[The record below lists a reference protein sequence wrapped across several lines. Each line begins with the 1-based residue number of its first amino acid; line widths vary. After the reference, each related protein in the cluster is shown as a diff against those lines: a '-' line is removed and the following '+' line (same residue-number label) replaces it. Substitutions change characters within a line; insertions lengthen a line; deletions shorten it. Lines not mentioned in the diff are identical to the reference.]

1 MDWLAGVVGTSGY
14 TNNWIWFQT
23 VIETFLQSVG
33 GPWRQDDLDRN
44 TEIQESLYRGDGW
57 YSDGAG
63 PDGSQQNFDHY
74 AGWAWH
80 VYPLFQARIL
90 GADLPQIHRERL
102 RAFLDQARELVGGTG
117 APLFQGR
124 SLTYRFATVAPF
136 WAGAIAGETPLPTGA
151 TRSLADAVLD
161 HYVDGGAIDERGLHS
176 IGGTGSTARCARRTP
191 ARRRPT
197 GRARG

>member
-14 TNNWIWFQT
+14 TNNWTWFQT

-74 AGWAWH
+74 AGLG
-80 VYPLFQARIL
+80 VARVPAL
-90 GADLPQIHRERL
+90 PGAHPRC
-102 RAFLDQARELVGGTG
+102 G
-117 APLFQGR
+117 P
-124 SLTYRFATVAPF
+124 P
-136 WAGAIAGETPLPTGA
+136 
-151 TRSLADAVLD
+151 AD
-161 HYVDGGAIDERGLHS
+161 
-176 IGGTGSTARCARRTP
+176 P
-191 ARRRPT
+191 P
-197 GRARG
+197 